1 MKNLLKLGLLLIAPS
16 VIASSNFYA
25 VPSISYTNATVEYD
39 ECVVGITPGGM
50 GHYKW
55 LAVSGMKSHQL
66 KGETNFDDSSQSLL
80 KGNSDYI
87 SRGQGSLDQFLTVIS
102 NLYIE
107 PSFYP
112 NGNRASNI
120 RDNKFLENFSNAQK
134 EMKLNVSVKDNKGTI
149 HSRVA
154 TVNATVHARTTPSID
169 ASALSISGIGQ
180 VTDGISFALTVLT
193 LGGAPLLDN
202 AIHKWN
208 NTVEKLGKLQRIK
221 KRRKIRKVTEKQI
234 NDYMTLLITEESLR
248 LLDYSCAD
256 NKKDI
261 KRKQLSLVKFLSKA
275 TNSLNSLIVEI

>member
-1 MKNLLKLGLLLIAPS
+1 MKSLLKLGLLLIAPS

-25 VPSISYTNATVEYD
+25 VPSISYTNATVEHD

-55 LAVSGMKSHQL
+55 LAVSGMKSNQL
-66 KGETNFDDSSQSLL
+66 KGETNYDNSSQSLL

-107 PSFYP
+107 PGFYP

-134 EMKLNVSVKDNKGTI
+134 EMKLNVSVKDNNGTI

-221 KRRKIRKVTEKQI
+221 KRRKVRKVTEKQI